1 MHHLPRWIT
10 RWKPVKSMVYSI
22 VGAVT
27 YPGLNM
33 VNKLKIE
40 GMDVLR
46 NLPRNNVLFVS
57 NHQTYFTD
65 VISLMHVFGAARMG
79 RKKRLGF
86 PIHLFRPFTNL
97 YFVAAEET
105 MNSSPV
111 SRLFKLAGAITV
123 QRTWRANG
131 EDVNRGRNEDDTVKI
146 DEALKDSWVI
156 TFPQG
161 TTKPF
166 AEGRKGT
173 AHIIKNNKPI
183 VVPVVINGFSD
194 AFDKKG
200 LRFKKKGTTLD
211 ITIKEPLALDYEAP
225 VETILDKV
233 MQGIEQSKEFMMMS
247 ALHFKNA
254 LGK

>member
-1 MHHLPRWIT
+1 M
-10 RWKPVKSMVYSI
+10 

-33 VNKLKIE
+33 INKLKID
-40 GMDVLR
+40 GMDILR
-46 NLPRNNVLFVS
+46 KLPKQNVLFVS

-65 VISLMHVFGAARMG
+65 VITLMHVFGAARMG
-79 RKKRLGF
+79 RKHALGF
-86 PIHLFRPFTNL
+86 PVHLFRPFTNL

-111 SRLFKLAGAITV
+111 SRLFKLAGALTIN
-123 QRTWRANG
+123 RTWRANG
-131 EDVNRGRNEDDTVKI
+131 EDVKRERDESDTKKI
-146 DEALKDSWVI
+146 DDALKDSWVI

-173 AHIIKNNKPI
+173 AHIIKNNQPI
-183 VVPVVINGFSD
+183 VVPIVINGFST

-200 LRFKKKGTTLD
+200 LRLKKKGTTLD
-211 ITIKEPLALDYEAP
+211 ITIKEPLNVNYTAP
-225 VETILDKV
+225 VETILDQV
-233 MQGIEQSKEFMMMS
+233 MNAIEQSKEFMLKS
-247 ALHFKNA
+247 TLQLKNA